1 MPFNLIEP
9 LFTFSKLMVLK
20 MVVLPIPEGPKRHIT
35 SPSFSIEKETFF
47 TLVFPPTLKSTFLI
61 SKKFYSFLSL
71 KIYLD
76 VTIIKEVAIKIKN
89 NDGTAVALINPLM
102 RICRLW

>member
-9 LFTFSKLMVLK
+9 FFIFSKPAIVLK
-20 MVVLPIPEGPKRHIT
+20 IVVLPIPEGPKRHIT

-61 SKKFYSFLSL
+61 SKKFL
-71 KIYLD
+71 
-76 VTIIKEVAIKIKN
+76 
-89 NDGTAVALINPLM
+89 LIF
-102 RICRLW
+102 IS